1 MESPT
6 TPTSLLNK
14 PDWLPLSQD
23 NTWRKENSELPSEQM
38 GAENLSEQ
46 KSNNS
51 PQMDL
56 KNSSNSMQMMEGDWQ
71 FLAEL
76 FDLSSLVEDQTE
88 SSDFGMTLT
97 HEIQPQQD
105 DLTLP
110 QLLIMMANTQTSDS
124 NLIQVLEMPSSSFS
138 SPLPVTT
145 VGKTRFSFRL

>member
-124 NLIQVLEMPSSSFS
+124 NLIQVLEMPSSNF
-138 SPLPVTT
+138 PADQWLHLTI
-145 VGKTRFSFRL
+145 RDRYMA